1 MLNPNIRFGIDLG
14 GTKIEILALDNNGN
28 EIYRKRIAT
37 PQGNYQET
45 IKSISDLVLQAESD
59 LNTHASLGICTP
71 GAISPASGLLRNS
84 NSTCLNNKPFLQDL
98 QQSLARDIRI
108 ANDANCF
115 ALSEAIDGNAQ
126 ASNIVFGVI
135 IGTGCGGGIV
145 INKML
150 VDGPNAITGEWGHN
164 PLPWLKEDELN
175 STQCW
180 CGRKDCIETFL
191 SGSGFARDYYS
202 TTGIE
207 KSSEEIINDAH
218 NQDAQALE
226 CIQRYEDRMAR
237 SLAHVINLLDP
248 HTIVLGGGMSNISRL
263 YQNVPQLWQKYI
275 FSDTV
280 STQLVSPMHGDSSG
294 VRGAAW
300 LWNS

>member
-14 GTKIEILALDNNGN
+14 GTKIEILALDKAGN
-28 EIYRKRIAT
+28 EVYRKRIAT
-37 PQGNYQET
+37 PQGSYQAT
-45 IKSISDLVLQAESD
+45 IKSISGLVLEAESD
-59 LNTHASLGICTP
+59 LNTHGSVGICTP
-71 GAISPASGLLRNS
+71 GAISPSSGLLRNS
-84 NSTCLNNKPFLQDL
+84 NSTCLNHKPFLQDL

-115 ALSEAIDGNAQ
+115 TLSEAIDGSAQ

-164 PLPWLKEDELN
+164 PLPYVSASEASLN
-175 STQCW
+175 ECW
-180 CGRKDCIETFL
+180 CGRNACIETFL
-191 SGSGFARDYYS
+191 SGSGFERDYFY
-202 TTGIE
+202 TTSIQ
-207 KSSEEIINDAH
+207 KSSKEIINDAD
-218 NQDAQALE
+218 NQHAQALE
-226 CIQRYEDRMAR
+226 CLQRYEDRMAR

-248 HTIVLGGGMSNISRL
+248 HTIVLGGGMSNIERL

-280 STQLVSPMHGDSSG
+280 STQLISPMHE
-294 VRGAAW
+294 
-300 LWNS
+300 